1 MNHHDY
7 AENGRVSLFI
17 TILFAFLGITPSDL
31 EYGLKIFLLL
41 VSVVSGIFAIKYY
54 WLASKEKKLQIIL
67 HKKTIEK
74 ILMRMKPQNPM
85 RLLKYIKKNNSLI
98 LK

>member
-1 MNHHDY
+1 MNHHHY

-41 VSVVSGIFAIKYY
+41 VSAVSGIFAIKYY
-54 WLASKEKKLQIIL
+54 WLASKEKKLQIVL
-67 HKKTIEK
+67 HKKSIEEKDINEDETSESDEAIK
-74 ILMRMKPQNPM
+74 IHKEEQ
-85 RLLKYIKKNNSLI
+85 
-98 LK
+98 

>member
-1 MNHHDY
+1 MNHHHY

-41 VSVVSGIFAIKYY
+41 VSVISGILAARYY
-54 WLASKEKKLQIIL
+54 WLASKEKRLQITL
-67 HKKTIEK
+67 HEKTLKDKVDESDEVIK
-74 ILMRMKPQNPM
+74 IYKEE
-85 RLLKYIKKNNSLI
+85 
-98 LK
+98 